1 MTTAE
6 AAAPPD
12 IPVEAALRM
21 LRNAVFERASN
32 TMSQADA
39 LHKRIG
45 LLAARV
51 DLLAATAT
59 ATGDAPNSRA
69 EIGVAAR
76 RVEEFRSIDPDVLL
90 ELVTALLV
98 ADDDPRAIAAAVAAL
113 RTGQPSRLEPDTAA
127 AALGYLLCTGHAH
140 QARRLLDALLPTAQS
155 IPSWRTAT
163 AGLGVAISEPS
174 PFARELLTVT
184 LAATEEELARSP
196 DDLALRRVHAYALVE
211 LGRREKGLQEFE
223 EILKRDPS
231 DGETGWA
238 EVITLVQLGRQE
250 QALALLEQLPA
261 PISFVPA
268 VLALRARLLLALD
281 QKDAAVA
288 AAMDAA
294 RMHPEQIDV
303 RLALVEA
310 LTATGQQD
318 EAQKQLDGLLL
329 EHPDDPLVLTVR
341 GRSQHAGGDVTGA
354 AETLRRAVQLG
365 PDDPDARVALA
376 GVLLD
381 QGAGEAA
388 LAHLDAALGSHPE
401 RTDILLERARVLRSF
416 GRLVEALEALDA
428 VPEGAYEATW
438 ELRGDLLLE
447 LDRKPEAISWYTRCL
462 TSALATGGDA
472 QRFVDALR
480 VTAARLYAQD
490 RYQEALDA
498 LAPIRRAGLVSPATM
513 SLRAELLRLTEKW
526 HESLAQADE
535 VLAMGTGDAWI
546 KGTKGAILA
555 ALSRSQEA
563 LDVLAPV
570 LEESPGYLFGQ
581 SYRIVALDQL
591 VRVAEAQQV
600 LEEHFSEAAEG
611 LWMVWTVMARSQ
623 LLIDAA
629 QYEDA
634 ARILKEALR
643 GGRDE
648 ASWYGPLA
656 VAHARLGR
664 PRRAVDTMRKAFAG
678 TNGNLAEWARVEL
691 ADALSLLPQGA
702 DGEARDEA
710 REIYQW
716 LASKQDH
723 ETAPKDVA
731 LRAWSQFRLGKPDDA
746 IPRYRAAIDA
756 AADPML
762 NERFQLGIALVMAG
776 GPESGR
782 STLDRV
788 LADLADIADRAA
800 AKGLAMEALHVLEL
814 LKKDTQFTAKAVDF
828 AEVREQLSALACL
841 TPT

>member
-1 MTTAE
+1 
-6 AAAPPD
+6 
-12 IPVEAALRM
+12 
-21 LRNAVFERASN
+21 
-32 TMSQADA
+32 
-39 LHKRIG
+39 
-45 LLAARV
+45 
-51 DLLAATAT
+51 
-59 ATGDAPNSRA
+59 
-69 EIGVAAR
+69 
-76 RVEEFRSIDPDVLL
+76 
-90 ELVTALLV
+90 
-98 ADDDPRAIAAAVAAL
+98 
-113 RTGQPSRLEPDTAA
+113 
-127 AALGYLLCTGHAH
+127 
-140 QARRLLDALLPTAQS
+140 
-155 IPSWRTAT
+155 
-163 AGLGVAISEPS
+163 
-174 PFARELLTVT
+174 
-184 LAATEEELARSP
+184 
-196 DDLALRRVHAYALVE
+196 
-211 LGRREKGLQEFE
+211 
-223 EILKRDPS
+223 
-231 DGETGWA
+231 
-238 EVITLVQLGRQE
+238 
-250 QALALLEQLPA
+250 
-261 PISFVPA
+261 
-268 VLALRARLLLALD
+268 
-281 QKDAAVA
+281 
-288 AAMDAA
+288 
-294 RMHPEQIDV
+294 
-303 RLALVEA
+303 
-310 LTATGQQD
+310 
-318 EAQKQLDGLLL
+318 
-329 EHPDDPLVLTVR
+329 
-341 GRSQHAGGDVTGA
+341 
-354 AETLRRAVQLG
+354 
-365 PDDPDARVALA
+365 
-376 GVLLD
+376 
-381 QGAGEAA
+381 
-388 LAHLDAALGSHPE
+388 
-401 RTDILLERARVLRSF
+401 
-416 GRLVEALEALDA
+416 
-428 VPEGAYEATW
+428 
-438 ELRGDLLLE
+438 
-447 LDRKPEAISWYTRCL
+447 
-462 TSALATGGDA
+462 
-472 QRFVDALR
+472 
-480 VTAARLYAQD
+480 
-490 RYQEALDA
+490 
-498 LAPIRRAGLVSPATM
+498 M

-526 HESLAQADE
+526 HESLAQADK
-535 VLAMGTGDAWI
+535 VLAMETGHTWI
-546 KGTKGAILA
+546 KGTKAATLT

-570 LEESPGYLFGQ
+570 LEELPGYLFGQ

-591 VRVAEAQQV
+591 DRVTEAQQV
-600 LEEHFSEAAEG
+600 MEEHFSEAAEG
-611 LWMVWTVMARSQ
+611 AWAVWTVMARSQ

-746 IPRYRAAIDA
+746 ITRYRAAIDA